1 MVCEQIVV
9 NRSVHRIRTSSLKIL
24 FLDHY
29 GVMRLSPTK
38 TTRTQHSLPAA
49 AEFVGTDSGYFSN
62 FDPDAVNVL
71 NQILD
76 QTGAEIV
83 VSSDWK
89 LKTSIE
95 GMCEFY
101 QAQGIKK
108 MPIDYTAWLPGPTA
122 YHEQRANEI
131 TAWLQ
136 QHPETNQWAAI
147 DDLYMGT
154 WLTNFVWAKNVHL
167 VINDIT
173 VQQQLLE
180 YL

>member
-1 MVCEQIVV
+1 
-9 NRSVHRIRTSSLKIL
+9 LKIL

-29 GVMRLSPTK
+29 GVMRLSPIETV
-38 TTRTQHSLPAA
+38 RTQHSLPDA

-62 FDPDAVNVL
+62 FDPHAVNVL
-71 NQILD
+71 NQIVD

-89 LKTSIE
+89 LKTSIDV
-95 GMCEFY
+95 MCAFY

-167 VINDIT
+167 GINDIT

>member
-1 MVCEQIVV
+1 
-9 NRSVHRIRTSSLKIL
+9 LKIL

-29 GVMRLSPTK
+29 GVMCLSAIEVVRTEHSMPTY
-38 TTRTQHSLPAA
+38 
-49 AEFVGTDSGYFSN
+49 AEFAEVDTTYFSD
-62 FDPDAVNVL
+62 FDSDAVNNL

-108 MPIDYTAWLPGPTA
+108 MPVDYTAWLPGAAT
-122 YHEQRANEI
+122 YHEQRAGEI
-131 TAWLQ
+131 NAWLA
-136 QHPETNQWAAI
+136 QHPETTQWAAV

-154 WLTNFVWAKNVHL
+154 WLTNFVWAKNVH
-167 VINDIT
+167 VGINDTI
-173 VQQQLLE
+173 VQQKLLDI
-180 YL
+180 LM

>member
-1 MVCEQIVV
+1 
-9 NRSVHRIRTSSLKIL
+9 
-24 FLDHY
+24 
-29 GVMRLSPTK
+29 MRLSPTK
-38 TTRTQHSLPAA
+38 TVRTQHSSPDA

-62 FDPDAVNVL
+62 FDPDAVKVL

-136 QHPETNQWAAI
+136 QHPEITQWAAI

-167 VINDIT
+167 GINDIT

>member
-1 MVCEQIVV
+1 MP
-9 NRSVHRIRTSSLKIL
+9 
-24 FLDHY
+24 D
-29 GVMRLSPTK
+29 
-38 TTRTQHSLPAA
+38 A
-49 AEFVGTDSGYFSN
+49 AEFAGVDTTYFSN
-62 FDPDAVNVL
+62 FDPSAVRTL

-101 QAQGIKK
+101 QTQGIKK
-108 MPIDYTAWLPGPTA
+108 MPVDYTAWLPEKTT
-122 YHEQRANEI
+122 YHEQRAGEI
-131 TAWLQ
+131 NAWLA
-136 QHPETNQWAAI
+136 QHPETTQWAAV

-167 VINDIT
+167 GINDPT
-173 VQQQLLE
+173 VQQKLLDI
-180 YL
+180 LM